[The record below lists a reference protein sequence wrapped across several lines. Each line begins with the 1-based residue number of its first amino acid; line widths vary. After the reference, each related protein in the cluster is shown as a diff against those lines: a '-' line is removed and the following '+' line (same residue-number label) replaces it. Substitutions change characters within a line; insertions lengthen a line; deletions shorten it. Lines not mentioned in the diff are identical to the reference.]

1 MVTARKEYALKAVK
15 ARREMLKL
23 MGPNAGGKGQGHGQL
38 NDLIILIHLGLQ
50 GWEAEDGAAG
60 SVANQGYLKARI
72 ERGTLDGYNVDGWH
86 RAAAGAIDRTG
97 NQVDDNGK
105 WRGAITEMVL
115 DGCKLQRLGKESCKK
130 QAVALRN
137 QMRNWHLMCSVV
149 TEWAK
154 VQRASSVQRT
164 VDLRD
169 IRLASSFVQQRGVK
183 NGHERRRLQSAT
195 AKMVAGV
202 EEAIS
207 ANAPQEWL
215 QMRVWLAWRLVL
227 ARGQG
232 RSNMIVIHGGGT
244 EPLRE
249 LLWLSTKGH
258 HRHLQ
263 LRSESAATLEALA
276 RLAWRKWLRVGGMG
290 AFNSIQCKLERIR
303 RVNQLKAQSE
313 GMRRWARIA
322 DGTRWT
328 VLTEAET
335 EERFELIHDKL
346 SDALGR
352 SQTLTVREWKD
363 MGIKGLRVG
372 HFVRVGG
379 TFFYGPA
386 EIASNF
392 TLSGDVAETQGATIE
407 IEIEPRGGAE
417 NHRARRKAV
426 LKSRREIRKRVVMGP
441 VVRGEEP
448 DDSGRWAVQ
457 RIVRVERP
465 PTSRRGRPLR
475 ALVNWEGTD
484 EHGMP
489 ACPGTTRG
497 WALPCSRPIKK
508 PRHGAW
514 RESHTRRWK
523 VDKGERRGRRRG
535 SRGRKRPYRGGRID

>member
-1 MVTARKEYALKAVK
+1 MTRFV
-15 ARREMLKL
+15 
-23 MGPNAGGKGQGHGQL
+23 
-38 NDLIILIHLGLQ
+38 
-50 GWEAEDGAAG
+50 
-60 SVANQGYLKARI
+60 
-72 ERGTLDGYNVDGWH
+72 
-86 RAAAGAIDRTG
+86 
-97 NQVDDNGK
+97 
-105 WRGAITEMVL
+105 
-115 DGCKLQRLGKESCKK
+115 RLGFPVDAMVVSTFVRHSLTWRRNWRFLVHTRLFEVPSC
-130 QAVALRN
+130 ATPVTSALDHTH
-137 QMRNWHLMCSVV
+137 WHLMRSVV
-149 TEWAK
+149 KAWAM
-154 VQRASSVQRT
+154 VQRASVVQRT

-169 IRLASSFVQQRGVK
+169 IRLASLFVQQRGVS
-183 NGHERRRLQSAT
+183 NGHERRRLQAAT
-195 AKMVAGV
+195 AKMVADV
-202 EEAIS
+202 EEARS
-207 ANAPQEWL
+207 ANAPREWL

-232 RSNMIVIHGGGT
+232 RSNKSVTHGGGT

-258 HRHLQ
+258 YRHFQ
-263 LRSESAATLEALA
+263 LLSESEATLEALA

-290 AFNSIQCKLERIR
+290 GFTSIQRQLERIR
-303 RVNQLKAQSE
+303 RANQLKAQSE

-346 SDALGR
+346 SEALGR
-352 SQTLTVREWKD
+352 SQTLTAREWRD

-379 TFFYGPA
+379 VFFYGPE

-392 TLSGDVAETQGATIE
+392 TLSGDVAETRGETIE

-417 NHRARRKAV
+417 NNRARRKAV
-426 LKSRREIRKRVVMGP
+426 LKSRREIRKRAVMGP
-441 VVRGEEP
+441 VVRGDEP
-448 DDSGRWAVQ
+448 DDSGRWAVR

-489 ACPGTTRG
+489 WHDSWVGIAMLTADQKAEAR
-497 WALPCSRPIKK
+497 RME
-508 PRHGAW
+508 
-514 RESHTRRWK
+514 RES
-523 VDKGERRGRRRG
+523 
-535 SRGRKRPYRGGRID
+535 